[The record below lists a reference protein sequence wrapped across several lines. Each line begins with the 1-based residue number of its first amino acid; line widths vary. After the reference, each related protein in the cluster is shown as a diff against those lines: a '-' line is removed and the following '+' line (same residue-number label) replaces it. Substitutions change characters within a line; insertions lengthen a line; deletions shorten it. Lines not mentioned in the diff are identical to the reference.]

1 MKAFLKAFLFLALL
15 AAAIVYAVY
24 TNGIKDLTKKEIAI
38 INTLPDSILHVY
50 TIENENETNVLR
62 EESTELSEEDLFSP
76 EYELLAERMIKTV
89 THPSVDGVGLAAP
102 QIGINRKIVA
112 VQRFDKPG
120 KPFEVYPNIS
130 IVSYSDSTIVSK
142 EGCLSVPN
150 QRHPVERAAKVKIQ
164 YFSLEKKQNVSEE
177 IEGFTAVIF
186 QHEVDHLNGILYID
200 KVEQ

>member
-1 MKAFLKAFLFLALL
+1 MKVFLKAFLFLALL
-15 AAAIVYAVY
+15 AAAIVYAIY
-24 TNGIKDLTKKEIAI
+24 ANGIKDLTKKEIAI

-50 TIENENETNVLR
+50 TIENESETNILR

-76 EYELLAERMIKTV
+76 EYELLAERMINTV

-102 QIGINRKIVA
+102 QIGINRKVVV
-112 VQRFDKPG
+112 VQRFDKPN

-130 IVSYSDSTIVSK
+130 IVSYSDSTILSK

-150 QRHPVERAAKVKIQ
+150 QRHSVERAAKIKIQ
-164 YFSLEKKQNVSEE
+164 YFSIEKEQNVSEE

>member
-1 MKAFLKAFLFLALL
+1 MKVFLKAFLFLALL
-15 AAAIVYAVY
+15 AAAIVYAIY
-24 TNGIKDLTKKEIAI
+24 ANGIKDLTKKEIAI

-50 TIENENETNVLR
+50 TIENESETNILR

-76 EYELLAERMIKTV
+76 EYELLAERMINTV

-102 QIGINRKIVA
+102 QIGINRKVVA
-112 VQRFDKPG
+112 VQRFDKPN

-130 IVSYSDSTIVSK
+130 IVSYSDSTILSK

-150 QRHPVERAAKVKIQ
+150 QRHSVERAAKIKIQ
-164 YFSLEKKQNVSEE
+164 YFSIEKEQNVSEE

-186 QHEVDHLNGILYID
+186 QHEVDHLSGILYID

>member
-1 MKAFLKAFLFLALL
+1 MKVFLKAFLFLALL
-15 AAAIVYAVY
+15 AAAIVYAIY
-24 TNGIKDLTKKEIAI
+24 ANGIKDLTKKEIAI

-50 TIENENETNVLR
+50 TIENESETNILR

-76 EYELLAERMIKTV
+76 EYELLAERMINTV

-102 QIGINRKIVA
+102 QIGINRKVVV
-112 VQRFDKPG
+112 VQRFDKPN

-130 IVSYSDSTIVSK
+130 IVSYSDSTILSK

-150 QRHPVERAAKVKIQ
+150 QRHSVERAAKIKIQ
-164 YFSLEKKQNVSEE
+164 YFSIEKEQNVSEE

-186 QHEVDHLNGILYID
+186 QHEVDHLSGILYID

>member
-24 TNGIKDLTKKEIAI
+24 TNGIKDFTKKEIAI